1 MERNALYE
9 KRILKVIII
18 IGKSLVTVCPR
29 LTSFEFFL
37 DFWRM
42 AKDKTEKTI
51 QQPLS
56 WYLYMPHSPTVC
68 VTCSAVKVVCQA
80 LCMMLYYEFHWEQ
93 LKQHK
98 PNGFTN
104 RMMIWGGHLS

>member
-1 MERNALYE
+1 MDT
-9 KRILKVIII
+9 
-18 IGKSLVTVCPR
+18 KSYSYHRQETCNC
-29 LTSFEFFL
+29 LTPFDLACLNFSLISGE
-37 DFWRM
+37 WP
-42 AKDKTEKTI
+42 KTKQKKTI

-56 WYLYMPHSPTVC
+56 WYLYMPHSPIVC
-68 VTCSAVKVVCQA
+68 VTCSAVNLKVVCQA